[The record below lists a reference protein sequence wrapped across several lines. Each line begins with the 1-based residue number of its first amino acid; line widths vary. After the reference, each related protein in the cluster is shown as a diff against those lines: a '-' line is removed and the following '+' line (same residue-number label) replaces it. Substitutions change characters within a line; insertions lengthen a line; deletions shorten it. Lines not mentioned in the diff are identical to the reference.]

1 MTRFLRED
9 VDEVA
14 LYDPTGGLGT
24 RFSTFVWGGNDKN
37 VRVQRVSNGV
47 VVITT
52 GESAFRQSVTIEGNN
67 STVFVSLVRTRD
79 AALVVNRH
87 CISWNNKF
95 HRLTVIQCGPMKM
108 NGE

>member
-9 VDEVA
+9 VDGVA

-87 CISWNNKF
+87 CIS
-95 HRLTVIQCGPMKM
+95 
-108 NGE
+108 